1 MRGNFCGKRENLSHK
16 KGRAANTVRGGTL
29 MTDPHTAREIAWRMF
44 AKTGNPAYYELYR
57 RLEEDTK
64 RR

>member
-1 MRGNFCGKRENLSHK
+1 
-16 KGRAANTVRGGTL
+16 

-57 RLEEDTK
+57 RLEEDSK